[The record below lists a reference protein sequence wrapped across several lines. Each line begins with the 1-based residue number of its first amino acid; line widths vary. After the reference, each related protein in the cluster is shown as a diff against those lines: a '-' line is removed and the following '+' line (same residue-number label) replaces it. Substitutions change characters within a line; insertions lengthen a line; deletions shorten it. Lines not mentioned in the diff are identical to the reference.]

1 MSSNSSILHKWFPAF
16 LIIGILLNATG
27 LFSYILEPDGALYA
41 GIAKRIAAT
50 NDWINLYAKGGD
62 WLDKPHFPFWLTALS
77 FKLFGINSFAYKLP
91 AFIFWLAG
99 IYILFI
105 FIKQVYNK
113 ATAELST
120 LIYVIAAHA
129 VISNFDVRAEPYLTT
144 VFLGALYFLYRYQK
158 TRRLNNIIWAAVF
171 TACSIMTK
179 GIFILIPLAG
189 ALILYLFTTKQ
200 WKEFGNTAW
209 YIYILLTGL
218 FILPELYCLFVQF
231 DMHPEKIVYGRTHVS
246 GLRFFF
252 WDSQFGRF
260 FNTGPIKG
268 KGNPFF
274 FVHTILW
281 AFLPWTVVLCMSVFN
296 IFRKLFHQPK
306 DDLLIKYSAL
316 ITFLLFSFSGFQ
328 LPHYIIIIFPQLAA
342 LSADYL
348 LKISNKLR
356 LMNVFIKIQSIM
368 LYIISIAVILIAFFF
383 NLKGQWFV
391 FVFIILL
398 NIIVIIP
405 LRNIAL
411 IIFLKKSFCMSLIV
425 HLFLNLFFYPQLGHY
440 ESGMQ
445 AARWSNKNDKH
456 NPVAVFPEESNSLE
470 FYSNKEV
477 TVIPTLDSL
486 NNFVKNTPGAL
497 IYTAEN
503 NLQSLKQQGIQ
514 TNIVKQF
521 DFYPVSK
528 LNFKFI
534 NYKTRSSAISKVDLL
549 QCKSEPNYKSVATE

>member
-231 DMHPEKIVYGRTHVS
+231 DMHPEKIVYVRTHVS

-411 IIFLKKSFCMSLIV
+411 INFLKKSFCMSLIV

-503 NLQSLKQQGIQ
+503 NLQSLKQEGIQ

>member
-41 GIAKRIAAT
+41 GIAKRIAVT

-77 FKLFGINSFAYKLP
+77 FKLFGISSFAYKLP

-411 IIFLKKSFCMSLIV
+411 INFLKKSFCMSLIV

>member
-342 LSADYL
+342 LSANYL

>member
-1 MSSNSSILHKWFPAF
+1 MSSNSSILHKWFPTF

-41 GIAKRIAAT
+41 GIAKRIAVT

-179 GIFILIPLAG
+179 GVFILIPLAG

-348 LKISNKLR
+348 LKISNKIR

-411 IIFLKKSFCMSLIV
+411 INFLKKSFCMSLIV